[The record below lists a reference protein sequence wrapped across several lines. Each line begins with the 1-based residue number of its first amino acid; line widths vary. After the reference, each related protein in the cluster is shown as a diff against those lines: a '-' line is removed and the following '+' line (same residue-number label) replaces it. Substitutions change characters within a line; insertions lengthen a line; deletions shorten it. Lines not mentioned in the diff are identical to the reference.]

1 MAEESDISGE
11 LSCLLLKNDFAVLR
25 VVQMEGR
32 NVMLVLAFP
41 FAGAFGSRGVLA
53 SGGAGRFDGG
63 LAVDGQLLR
72 KRFVRL
78 YSEY

>member
-1 MAEESDISGE
+1 
-11 LSCLLLKNDFAVLR
+11 
-25 VVQMEGR
+25 
-32 NVMLVLAFP
+32 MLVLAFP
-41 FAGAFGSRGVLA
+41 FAGAFGSRGVLT

-78 YSEY
+78 YSEYEQVEYLTARRSFCWC